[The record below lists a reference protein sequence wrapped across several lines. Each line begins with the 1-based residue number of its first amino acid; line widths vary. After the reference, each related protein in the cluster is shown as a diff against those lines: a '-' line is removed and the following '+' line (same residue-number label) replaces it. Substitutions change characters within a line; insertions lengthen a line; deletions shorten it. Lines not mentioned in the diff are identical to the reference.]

1 MKNRLL
7 SLLILCTL
15 LSGGSALAFAGDDAA
30 SPFCLPT
37 PAGTLRLGMGD
48 TDTSYWL
55 DACAVKKKS
64 SSRETRYTVTN
75 KKTNPKGSIELS
87 VIPLTHTEGFIL
99 KASALTSD
107 TDLYWA
113 FGACAAQ
120 DANAN
125 NASQSFYQS
134 AALQPDACKYNVFSV
149 EGCAFTTYFGESM
162 KLKVVQAVTPLGGE
176 IRLSDAHRQESPRR
190 FWESGKKTDA
200 PALGGKVKLTVG
212 EPLYFC
218 FYRQNR
224 EADYNYYLLPALY
237 NEESTK

>member
-1 MKNRLL
+1 MP
-7 SLLILCTL
+7 
-15 LSGGSALAFAGDDAA
+15 ALARTDGSEPRF
-30 SPFCLPT
+30 FPT
-37 PAGTLRLGMGD
+37 PAGTFRIGMGNAD
-48 TDTSYWL
+48 STCWM
-55 DACAVKKKS
+55 DACTLRKQSKG
-64 SSRETRYTVTN
+64 RETVYTVTN

-87 VIPLTHTEGFIL
+87 VIPLTHTDGFIL
-99 KASALTSD
+99 KASALMAD

-113 FGACAAQ
+113 FGACATQ
-120 DANAN
+120 DANADN
-125 NASQSFYQS
+125 TSQSSYHK
-134 AALQPDACKYNVFSV
+134 AALQPDDCKYNVFSV

-162 KLKVVQAVTPLGGE
+162 KLRVVQAVTPLGGE
-176 IRLSDAHRQESPRR
+176 IRLSDAHRQQSPRR

-237 NEESTK
+237 NEESGK